1 MNLVE
6 GSFQFL
12 LYRCPCLKTYC
23 NHWYHWQ
30 PLSGPRSFVSPG
42 VGQVISHQLHSL
54 YCELTQSIWSAALR
68 AVIFHGQHQLSS
80 QLCRVVVG
88 RIRKVSF
95 AQPDSW
101 NLLIGS
107 PASQI
112 HGVSHS
118 THKQIAKKKS
128 TVFSCRFI
136 YVRVWMCFNY
146 VYLTL

>member
-118 THKQIAKKKS
+118 THKQIAKKKKVLCS
-128 TVFSCRFI
+128 HVGLF
-136 YVRVWMCFNY
+136 MCEY
-146 VYLTL
+146 ECVLIMCI